1 MGAGT
6 GLLPSSTA
14 RRGLMSGCFLI
25 YFVGFLKSFLNP
37 ASPSGHLS
45 LFLSCTKLQS
55 HNDALQGWM
64 DGPTP
69 PSPPPAPNRS
79 REAPLQSCSWGYHRR
94 RDGIGLIIPP
104 FHQRR
109 RRRGIAKPQNPLGN
123 LSVPTRANAASLLQ
137 KYRGFQPGDVL
148 FSAQDEPQSLCSG
161 GGKRRHQSLA
171 GCTPPSVRVPSVGD
185 KRGFFGC
192 SSGQTLRVIQDL
204 R

>member
-1 MGAGT
+1 MSNMRLCPVGSGHWLA
-6 GLLPSSTA
+6 SSTA

-25 YFVGFLKSFLNP
+25 YFVGFFKSFLNP

-55 HNDALQGWM
+55 HKDALQGWM

-69 PSPPPAPNRS
+69 PSPPPSPKRS
-79 REAPLQSCSWGYHRR
+79 REATLQSCSWGYHRH

-109 RRRGIAKPQNPLGN
+109 RRRGIAKPQNLLGN

-137 KYRGFQPGDVL
+137 KYRGFQPGAVL
-148 FSAQDEPQSLCSG
+148 FSAQDEPQSLCS
-161 GGKRRHQSLA
+161 
-171 GCTPPSVRVPSVGD
+171 
-185 KRGFFGC
+185 RG
-192 SSGQTLRVIQDL
+192 
-204 R
+204 